1 MEIVLIWLLT
11 QLLTRLSEKWKV
23 SQTYVAVGLS
33 IILWAWYYVATKYY
47 SIQRQQVVEFV
58 WWVYATSQII
68 YNLAKKRWILDKLD
82 SAKAKKTTKKE
93 GK

>member
-1 MEIVLIWLLT
+1 MEIILIGILT

-33 IILWAWYYVATKYY
+33 IILWAWYYIATKYY

-68 YNLAKKRWILDKLD
+68 YNLANKRWILDKLD
-82 SAKAKKTTKKE
+82 SAKKKTTNKE

>member
-1 MEIVLIWLLT
+1 MEILLIGLLI
-11 QLLTRLSEKWKV
+11 QLLTRLSERRKI
-23 SQTYVAVGLS
+23 SQTYLALWLS

-47 SIQRQQVVEFV
+47 AIQWQQILEFV
-58 WWVYATSQII
+58 GWVYASSQLF

-82 SAKAKKTTKKE
+82 EKE

>member
-1 MEIVLIWLLT
+1 MEIILIGILT
-11 QLLTRLSEKWKV
+11 QLLTRLSERWKV

-33 IILWAWYYVATKYY
+33 IVLWAWYYVATKYY

-82 SAKAKKTTKKE
+82 SKKE

>member
-1 MEIVLIWLLT
+1 MEIILIGILT

-58 WWVYATSQII
+58 WWVYATSQVI

-82 SAKAKKTTKKE
+82 SAKKKTTKKE

>member
-1 MEIVLIWLLT
+1 MEIILIWILT

-33 IILWAWYYVATKYY
+33 IILWAWYYAATKYY

-68 YNLAKKRWILDKLD
+68 YNLAKKRWIFDKID
-82 SAKAKKTTKKE
+82 SKKE

>member
-11 QLLTRLSEKWKV
+11 QLLTRLSEKTKL
-23 SQTYVAVGLS
+23 SQTYIALWLS

-47 SIQRQQVVEFV
+47 AIQWQQILEFV
-58 WWVYATSQII
+58 GWVYASSQLF
-68 YNLAKKRWILDKLD
+68 YNLAKKRWILESLDK
-82 SAKAKKTTKKE
+82 KKE